1 MKFSAGNY
9 TCDYELQIIKR
20 LDTNVVRSDDGKK
33 VEKVYGSW
41 ATEDDNF
48 IKFSPNKPVTLSEEE
63 VNMPHVAQLVERGI
77 LKRVF

>member
-20 LDTNVVRSDDGKK
+20 LDTNVVKSDDGKR

-48 IKFSPNKPVTLSEEE
+48 IKFSSNKPVTLSEEE
-63 VNMPHVAQLVERGI
+63 VNMPHIAQLIERGI